1 VAVRTRVAALA
12 ILFLVAHLSLLP
24 PTLEDIDSI
33 NLALGV
39 REFDVARHQPHPPG
53 YPVFIAAAKL
63 TTAVCRAAGVPA
75 PEVRGL
81 AVWSALAGAALIPLL
96 FAFFRALG
104 DDRRAWWATVVVAC
118 APLFWFTALRP
129 LSDVTGLAFAV
140 AAMALLVPVIVGRA
154 GSGALLAGAFLS
166 TLAVGVRS
174 QTFVLTLPLLAWALV
189 LPGSSLTVRQRV
201 TAVGA
206 AVAGGLIWAIPLVAA
221 SGGLPEYMSA
231 LGSQAGED
239 FSGVVILWTV
249 RSARVGAQALVYTF
263 LWPWGSPWLGA
274 LVVSLGLVGALRVL
288 WRSPRTAVVLAVAFI
303 PYAAFHL
310 LFHEI
315 VTVRY
320 ALPLVIPVAYLFI
333 VALDWLSAK
342 GRPTREGSPE
352 ASPLLPILASALA
365 VAGLVQVAAPSLVY
379 ARTASP
385 AFRAFADV
393 KQLHDSRPIGL
404 HAFARRV
411 AEWEESALSGQVLE
425 ARHGSEWL
433 AAVDALRVAPSVLFL
448 ADPRRTDLAL
458 FDPNSL
464 LRMGSYTWGFSEPP
478 FVGGARPGS
487 TDLFSIESPGWMLG
501 RGWAL
506 TAEVSGVTERD
517 GGGPHR
523 RPSVGWIRSRPDAAI
538 LVIGGRHLGAA
549 GEPPAEI
556 TVAAGDRVV
565 AQVTPAPGFFVK
577 RADLPAGTLAA
588 AEETYVPLQVT
599 SRAADGGER
608 EVRVALEQFDVQS
621 GAVPMFAF
629 EEGWQEPEYNPM
641 TAAAWRW
648 MGDRSVLWVRPVG
661 RDVTLRLS
669 GESPLRYYDDAP
681 VVRVTAGDAAVGEFR
696 PSSDFTQE
704 ITLPQAALAASD
716 GRVVIT
722 SDKHFVPGERD
733 GSPDKRRLAIRV
745 YRVGVR

>member
-1 VAVRTRVAALA
+1 VAA
-12 ILFLVAHLSLLP
+12 
-24 PTLEDIDSI
+24 
-33 NLALGV
+33 
-39 REFDVARHQPHPPG
+39 Q
-53 YPVFIAAAKL
+53 
-63 TTAVCRAAGVPA
+63 
-75 PEVRGL
+75 
-81 AVWSALAGAALIPLL
+81 
-96 FAFFRALG
+96 
-104 DDRRAWWATVVVAC
+104 
-118 APLFWFTALRP
+118 
-129 LSDVTGLAFAV
+129 
-140 AAMALLVPVIVGRA
+140 ALLVPMIVGRA
-154 GSGALLAGAFLS
+154 APGALVAGAFLS
-166 TLAVGVRS
+166 ALAIGVRS
-174 QTFVLTLPLLAWALV
+174 QTFVLTVPLLAWAFV
-189 LPGSSLTVRQRV
+189 LPGCGISVRQRV

-206 AVAGGLIWAIPLVAA
+206 AVAGGLIWAIPLIAA
-221 SGGLPEYMSA
+221 SGGLSEYMTA

-249 RSARVGAQALVYTF
+249 RSARVAAQALVYTF

-274 LVVSLGLVGALRVL
+274 LVVSLAVAGALLVL
-288 WRSPRTAVVLAVAFI
+288 WRSPRTAVVLAVAFV

-320 ALPLVIPVAYLFI
+320 ALPLVIPVAYLFV
-333 VALDWLSAK
+333 VALERLAIK
-342 GRPTREGSPE
+342 G
-352 ASPLLPILASALA
+352 AMPIAASALA
-365 VAGLVQVAAPSLVY
+365 LAGLVQAVAPSLIY

-393 KQLHDSRPIGL
+393 KQLNDSRTPIGM

-411 AEWEESALSGQVLE
+411 AEWDEGALFGRVLK
-425 ARHGSEWL
+425 ARHGREWL
-433 AAVDALRVAPSVLFL
+433 AAVEALRAAPSILFV

-464 LRMGSYTWGFSEPP
+464 LRRGSYTWGFSEPP

-487 TDLFSIESPGWMLG
+487 TDLFSIESPGWMLD

-523 RPSVGWIRSRPDAAI
+523 RPSIAWIRTRPDPAV
-538 LVIGGRHLGAA
+538 LVVGGRHLGAA

-556 TVAAGDRVV
+556 SVAIGDRVV
-565 AQVTPAPGFFVK
+565 AQLTATPGFFVE
-577 RADLPAGTLAA
+577 RADLPAGALAA
-588 AEETYVPLQVT
+588 AEPFVLLQVT
-599 SRAADGGER
+599 SRAADGGGR

-629 EEGWQEPEYNPM
+629 EEGWLEPEYNPM

-648 MGDRSVLWVRPVG
+648 MSDRSVLWVRPVD
-661 RDVTLRLS
+661 RDVTLTLS

-681 VVRVTAGDAAVGEFR
+681 VLRVTVGDAVVGEFR
-696 PSSDFTQE
+696 PSSDFTHE
-704 ITLPQAALAASD
+704 ITLPHAALAASD

-722 SDKHFVPGERD
+722 SDRHFVPGERD
-733 GSPDKRRLAIRV
+733 GSPDKRRLSVRV
-745 YRVGVR
+745 YSVGVR

>member
-1 VAVRTRVAALA
+1 MTIRTRLAALA
-12 ILFLVAHLSLLP
+12 VVFLVAHLPLLP

-33 NLALGV
+33 NFALGV
-39 REFDVARHQPHPPG
+39 RDFDVARHQPHPPG
-53 YPVFIAAAKL
+53 YPIFIAAASI
-63 TTAVCRAAGVPA
+63 TTAVFRAAGVSA

-96 FAFFRALG
+96 FVFFRSLANE
-104 DDRRAWWATVVVAC
+104 RCAWWATLVVAC

-129 LSDVTGLAFAV
+129 LSDVTGLAFGV
-140 AAMALLVPVIVGRA
+140 AAQALLVPVIVGRA
-154 GSGALLAGAFLS
+154 APGALVAGAFLS
-166 TLAVGVRS
+166 ALAIGVRS

-189 LPGSSLTVRQRV
+189 LPGSSISVRQRV

-206 AVAGGLIWAIPLVAA
+206 AVAGGLIWAIPLIAA
-221 SGGLPEYMSA
+221 SGGLSEYMTA

-249 RSARVGAQALVYTF
+249 RSARVAAQALVYTF

-274 LVVSLGLVGALRVL
+274 LVVSLAVAGALLVL
-288 WRSPRTAVVLAVAFI
+288 WRSPRTAVVLAVAFV

-320 ALPLVIPVAYLFI
+320 ALPLVIPVAYLFV
-333 VALDWLSAK
+333 VALERLAIK
-342 GRPTREGSPE
+342 G
-352 ASPLLPILASALA
+352 AMPIAASALA
-365 VAGLVQVAAPSLVY
+365 LAGLVQAVAPSLIY

-393 KQLHDSRPIGL
+393 KQLNDSRTPIGM

-411 AEWEESALSGQVLE
+411 AEWDEGVLSGRVLK
-425 ARHGSEWL
+425 ARHGRGRL
-433 AAVDALRVAPSVLFL
+433 AAVEALRAAPSILFV

-464 LRMGSYTWGFSEPP
+464 LRRGSYTWGFSEPP
-478 FVGGARPGS
+478 FVGGARPGR
-487 TDLFSIESPGWMLG
+487 TDLFSIESPGWMLD

-517 GGGPHR
+517 GGGPDR
-523 RPSVGWIRSRPDAAI
+523 RPSIAWIRSRPDPAV
-538 LVIGGRHLGAA
+538 LVVGGRHLGAA

-556 TVAAGDRVV
+556 SVAIGDRVV
-565 AQVTPAPGFFVK
+565 AQLTSTPGFFVE
-577 RADLPAGTLAA
+577 RADLPAGALAA
-588 AEETYVPLQVT
+588 AEPFVLLQVT
-599 SRAADGGER
+599 SRAADGGGR

-648 MGDRSVLWVRPVG
+648 MSDRSVLWVRPVD
-661 RDVTLRLS
+661 RDVTLTLS

-681 VVRVTAGDAAVGEFR
+681 VLRVTVGDAVVGEFR

-704 ITLPQAALAASD
+704 ITLPHAALAASD

-722 SDKHFVPGERD
+722 SDRHFVPGERD
-733 GSPDKRRLAIRV
+733 GSPDKRRLSVRV
-745 YRVGVR
+745 YSVGVR

>member
-1 VAVRTRVAALA
+1 MAIRTRLAALA
-12 ILFLVAHLSLLP
+12 AVFVVAHLPLLP

-33 NLALGV
+33 NFALGV
-39 REFDVARHQPHPPG
+39 RDFDVARHQPHPPG

-63 TTAVCRAAGVPA
+63 TTAVFRAAGVSA

-96 FAFFRALG
+96 FAFFRALA
-104 DDRRAWWATVVVAC
+104 DDRRAWWATVVVVC

-129 LSDVTGLAFAV
+129 LSDVMGLAFAV
-140 AAMALLVPVIVGRA
+140 AAQALLVSVIVGRA
-154 GSGALLAGAFLS
+154 ASGALVAGAFVS
-166 TLAVGVRS
+166 ALAIGVRS

-189 LPGSSLTVRQRV
+189 LPGSSISVRQRI
-201 TAVGA
+201 TALGA
-206 AVAGGLIWAIPLVAA
+206 AVAGGLLWVIPLMAA
-221 SGGLPEYMSA
+221 SGGLSEYMTA

-249 RSARVGAQALVYTF
+249 WSARVAAQALVYTF

-274 LVVSLGLVGALRVL
+274 LVASLAVVGALLVL
-288 WRSPRTAVVLAVAFI
+288 WRSPRTAVVLAVAFV

-320 ALPLVIPVAYLFI
+320 ALPLVIPVAYLLVAAVDWFPVKGGTSI
-333 VALDWLSAK
+333 AASAVAL
-342 GRPTREGSPE
+342 
-352 ASPLLPILASALA
+352 
-365 VAGLVQVAAPSLVY
+365 AGLVQLAAPSLIY
-379 ARTASP
+379 SRTGSP
-385 AFRAFADV
+385 AFRAFADA
-393 KQLHDSRPIGL
+393 KQLNDSRAPIGM

-411 AEWEESALSGQVLE
+411 AEWDEGALSGRVLK

-433 AAVDALRVAPSVLFL
+433 AALEALRGAPSILFI
-448 ADPRRTDLAL
+448 ANPRRTDLAL

-464 LRMGSYTWGFSEPP
+464 QRKGSYTWGFNEPP

-487 TDLFSIESPGWMLG
+487 TDLFSIESPGWMLD

-523 RPSVGWIRSRPDAAI
+523 RPSIAWIRSRPEPAV

-556 TVAAGDRVV
+556 SVAIGDRVV
-565 AQVTPAPGFFVK
+565 ARLTSTPGFFVK
-577 RADLPAGTLAA
+577 RADLPAGALAA
-588 AEETYVPLQVT
+588 AEIFVPLQVT
-599 SRAADGGER
+599 SRAANGDGR

-629 EEGWQEPEYNPM
+629 EQGWQEPEYNPM

-648 MGDRSVLWVRPVG
+648 MSDRSVLWVRPVG

-669 GESPLRYYDDAP
+669 GESPLRYYADAP
-681 VVRVTAGDAAVGEFR
+681 VLRVTLGDAAVAEFR

-704 ITLPQAALAASD
+704 IGLPHAALVAAD

-722 SDKHFVPGERD
+722 SDKHFVPGARQ
-733 GSPDKRRLAIRV
+733 GSGDMRRLAVRM
-745 YRVGVR
+745 YSVGVR

>member
-1 VAVRTRVAALA
+1 MAIRTRLAALA
-12 ILFLVAHLSLLP
+12 AVFLVAHLPLLP
-24 PTLEDIDSI
+24 PTLEDVDSI
-33 NLALGV
+33 NFALGV
-39 REFDVARHQPHPPG
+39 RDFDVARHQPHPPG
-53 YPVFIAAAKL
+53 YPVFIAAARL
-63 TTAVCRAAGVPA
+63 TTAVFRAAGVSA

-96 FAFFRALG
+96 FAFFRTLSG
-104 DDRRAWWATVVVAC
+104 DRRAWWATAVVVC

-129 LSDVTGLAFAV
+129 LSDVMGLAFAV
-140 AAMALLVPVIVGRA
+140 AAQALLVPVIVGRTA
-154 GSGALLAGAFLS
+154 SGALVAGAFVS
-166 TLAVGVRS
+166 ALAIGVRS

-189 LPGSSLTVRQRV
+189 QPGSSITVRQRI
-201 TAVGA
+201 TALGA
-206 AVAGGLIWAIPLVAA
+206 AAAGGLLWFIPLMAA
-221 SGGLPEYMSA
+221 SGGLSEYMAA
-231 LGSQAGED
+231 LGGQAGED

-249 RSARVGAQALVYTF
+249 RSAAVAAQALVYTF
-263 LWPWGSPWLGA
+263 LWPWGSLWLGA
-274 LVVSLGLVGALRVL
+274 LVVSLAAAGAVLVL
-288 WRSPRTAVVLAVAFI
+288 WRSPRIAVVLAVAFV

-320 ALPLVIPVAYLFI
+320 ALPLVIPVAYLLVVAVDRFPVKGAMPI
-333 VALDWLSAK
+333 AASAVAL
-342 GRPTREGSPE
+342 
-352 ASPLLPILASALA
+352 
-365 VAGLVQVAAPSLVY
+365 AGVVQVVVPSLIY
-379 ARTASP
+379 ARTGSP
-385 AFRAFADV
+385 TFRAFADV
-393 KQLHDSRPIGL
+393 KQLHDNRAPIGM

-411 AEWEESALSGQVLE
+411 AEWNEGDLSGRALK

-433 AAVDALRVAPSVLFL
+433 AALEALRGTASVLFV

-464 LRMGSYTWGFSEPP
+464 QRKGTYTWGFNPPP

-487 TDLFSIESPGWMLG
+487 TDLFAIESPGWMLD

-517 GGGPHR
+517 GRGPHR
-523 RPSVGWIRSRPDAAI
+523 RPSIAWIRSRPEPA
-538 LVIGGRHLGAA
+538 LLLIGGRHLGAA
-549 GEPPAEI
+549 GEPAAEI
-556 TVAAGDRVV
+556 SVTIGDRVV
-565 AQVTPAPGFFVK
+565 AQLTSMPGFFVK
-577 RADLPAGTLAA
+577 RADLPAGALAA
-588 AEETYVPLQVT
+588 VETFVPLRVT
-599 SRAADGGER
+599 SRAADGGGR

-648 MGDRSVLWVRPVG
+648 MSDRSVLWVRPVG

-669 GESPLRYYDDAP
+669 GESPLRYYADAP
-681 VVRVTAGDAAVGEFR
+681 VLRVTLGDAAVGEFR

-704 ITLPQAALAASD
+704 ITLPHAALAAAD

>member
-1 VAVRTRVAALA
+1 MRLAALA
-12 ILFLVAHLSLLP
+12 AVFLVAHLPLLP

-33 NLALGV
+33 NFALGV
-39 REFDVARHQPHPPG
+39 RDFDVARHQPHPPG
-53 YPVFIAAAKL
+53 YPVFIAAARL
-63 TTAVCRAAGVPA
+63 TTAAFRAAGVSA

-96 FAFFRALG
+96 FAFFRALA
-104 DDRRAWWATVVVAC
+104 DDRRAWWATLVVVC

-129 LSDVTGLAFAV
+129 LSDVMGLAFAV
-140 AAMALLVPVIVGRA
+140 GAQALLVSVIVGRA
-154 GSGALLAGAFLS
+154 ASGGLAAGAFVAA
-166 TLAVGVRS
+166 LAIGVRS
-174 QTFVLTLPLLAWALV
+174 QTFVLTLPLLAWALA
-189 LPGSSLTVRQRV
+189 LPGSSISVRHRI
-201 TAVGA
+201 TALGA
-206 AVAGGLIWAIPLVAA
+206 GVAGGLLWVIPLMAA
-221 SGGLPEYMSA
+221 SGGLSEYMTA
-231 LGSQAGED
+231 LGGQAGED
-239 FSGVVILWTV
+239 FSGVVILWTM
-249 RSARVGAQALVYTF
+249 RLARVAAQALVYTF

-274 LVVSLGLVGALRVL
+274 LVVSFAVIGALLVL
-288 WRSPRTAVVLAVAFI
+288 WRSPRTAFILAVAFV

-320 ALPLVIPVAYLFI
+320 ALPLVIPVAYLLVAGIDGFPVKHGMPI
-333 VALDWLSAK
+333 AASAVAL
-342 GRPTREGSPE
+342 
-352 ASPLLPILASALA
+352 
-365 VAGLVQVAAPSLVY
+365 AGLVQVVAPSLTY
-379 ARTASP
+379 ARRGSP

-393 KQLHDSRPIGL
+393 RQLNDSGAPIGM

-411 AEWEESALSGQVLE
+411 AEWEESASRGRVLK
-425 ARHGSEWL
+425 ARHGSEWQ
-433 AAVDALRVAPSVLFL
+433 AALEALRDAPSILFV

-464 LRMGSYTWGFSEPP
+464 RRRGSYTWGFSEPP

-487 TDLFSIESPGWMLG
+487 TDLFSIESPGWMLD

-506 TAEVSGVTERD
+506 TAEVSGVTERN

-523 RPSVGWIRSRPDAAI
+523 RPSIAWIRSRPEASV

-556 TVAAGDRVV
+556 SVLIGERVAAKF
-565 AQVTPAPGFFVK
+565 TSPPGFFVK
-577 RADLPAGTLAA
+577 RADLPAGALAA
-588 AEETYVPLQVT
+588 AGTFVPLHVT
-599 SRAADGGER
+599 SRAADGDGR
-608 EVRVALEQFDVQS
+608 EIRVALEQFDVQG

-629 EEGWQEPEYNPM
+629 EEGWQEPEYDPM

-648 MGDRSVLWVRPVG
+648 MSDRSVLWVRPVG

-669 GESPLRYYDDAP
+669 GESPLRYYADAP
-681 VVRVTAGDAAVGEFR
+681 VVRVTLGDAAVAEFR

-704 ITLPQAALAASD
+704 ITLPHGALAAAD

>member
-1 VAVRTRVAALA
+1 VAIRARLAALVAVFLA
-12 ILFLVAHLSLLP
+12 AHLPLLP
-24 PTLEDIDSI
+24 PTLEDVDSI
-33 NLALGV
+33 NFALGV
-39 REFDVARHQPHPPG
+39 RDFDVARHQPHPPG
-53 YPVFIAAAKL
+53 YPVFIAAARL
-63 TTAVCRAAGVPA
+63 TTAVFRAAGVSA

-96 FAFFRALG
+96 FAFFRALS
-104 DDRRAWWATVVVAC
+104 DDRRAWWATVVVVC

-140 AAMALLVPVIVGRA
+140 AAQALLASVIVGRA
-154 GSGALLAGAFLS
+154 ASAALVAGAFVAA
-166 TLAVGVRS
+166 LAIGVRS
-174 QTFVLTLPLLAWALV
+174 QTFVLTLPLLVWALV
-189 LPGSSLTVRQRV
+189 LPGSTISVRQRT
-201 TAVGA
+201 TAAAA
-206 AVAGGLIWAIPLVAA
+206 AVAGGLLWFIPLMAA
-221 SGGLPEYMSA
+221 SGGLSEYMTA
-231 LGSQAGED
+231 LGGQAGED

-249 RSARVGAQALVYTF
+249 RSARVAAQALVYTF
-263 LWPWGSPWLGA
+263 LWPWGSLWLGA
-274 LVVSLGLVGALRVL
+274 LVVSLAVAGALLVL
-288 WRSPRTAVVLAVAFI
+288 WRSPRIAVVLAVAFV

-320 ALPLVIPVAYLFI
+320 ALPLAIPVAYLLVVAVDWFPVKRGMPI
-333 VALDWLSAK
+333 AASAVALS
-342 GRPTREGSPE
+342 
-352 ASPLLPILASALA
+352 
-365 VAGLVQVAAPSLVY
+365 GLVQVVAPSLIY
-379 ARTASP
+379 ARTGSP

-393 KQLHDSRPIGL
+393 KKLHDGRAPIGM

-411 AEWEESALSGQVLE
+411 AEWDEGALSGRVLKT
-425 ARHGSEWL
+425 RHGSEWL
-433 AAVDALRVAPSVLFL
+433 AALEALRGAPSILFV

-464 LRMGSYTWGFSEPP
+464 LRKGSYTWGFNEPP

-487 TDLFSIESPGWMLG
+487 SDLLSIESPGWMLD

-523 RPSVGWIRSRPDAAI
+523 RPSIAWIRSRPEPAV

-556 TVAAGDRVV
+556 SVAIGDRVL
-565 AQVTPAPGFFVK
+565 ARLTSTPGFFVK
-577 RADLPAGTLAA
+577 RADLPAGALAA
-588 AEETYVPLQVT
+588 ADTFVPLQVT
-599 SRAADGGER
+599 SRAADGDGR

-621 GAVPMFAF
+621 SAVPMFAF
-629 EEGWQEPEYNPM
+629 EEGWQEPEYDPM

-648 MGDRSVLWVRPVG
+648 MSDRSVLWVRPVG

-669 GESPLRYYDDAP
+669 GESPLRYYAGAP
-681 VVRVTAGDAAVGEFR
+681 VLRVTLGDAAVGEFR
-696 PSSDFTQE
+696 PSSDFMQE
-704 ITLPQAALAASD
+704 ITLPNAALAAAD